1 MQKIEFRAMGCQMSA
16 FVDSRSH
23 AAAQALAQVPAWF
36 EEWEQALSRFRPDS
50 ELSRLNARG
59 GQAVPVSPTLFAAV
73 GAALE
78 AAHRSQG
85 LVSPTLLPYVEQ
97 AGYDRS
103 FERLPAGETAPTMAR
118 EAPPTMDAWQAIR
131 LDEARRTVHLPA
143 GTRLDLGG
151 SAKGWA
157 AQQAL
162 ERLQAL
168 GPALVDAGGDIAVSG
183 PQADGRPWPVAVA
196 DPLQAQENLG
206 LLMLEKCGVATSG
219 IDYRRWLSGGAWKHH
234 IIDPR
239 TGQPADTD
247 LMSVTVVA
255 GDVLQAETAAKQAMI
270 LGSRVA
276 REWLEGRPDLTGILA
291 LQDGQVFYTQSE
303 PDEQWSAHVAEDF
316 PRL

>member
-1 MQKIEFRAMGCQMSA
+1 MQQIEFRAMGCQMSA
-16 FVDSRSH
+16 FVDSWSH
-23 AAAQALAQVPAWF
+23 AAAQALAQVPTWF
-36 EEWEQALSRFRPDS
+36 EEWEQALSRFRSDS

-59 GQAVPVSPTLFAAV
+59 GQAIPVSPTLFAAV
-73 GAALE
+73 QAALE
-78 AAHRSQG
+78 AARRSQG

-103 FERLPAGETAPTMAR
+103 FERVAEGGNAPLPERQT
-118 EAPPTMDAWQAIR
+118 PPSIDAWRAIR
-131 LDEARRTVHLPA
+131 LDETRRTVYLPA
-143 GTRLDLGG
+143 GARLDLGG

-157 AQQAL
+157 AQQAV

-183 PQADGRPWPVAVA
+183 PQAGGLPWPVAVA

-206 LLMLEKCGVATSG
+206 MLMLEKCGVATSG

-239 TGQPADTD
+239 TGQPAETD

-255 GDVLQAETAAKQAMI
+255 EDVLQAETAAKQAMI
-270 LGSRVA
+270 LGSRAA
-276 REWLEGRPDLTGILA
+276 REWLDSRPDLTGILA

-316 PRL
+316 LHP